1 MAYSIYIL
9 IILFTGMIVMLDM
22 HGQCVVYIMN
32 RDMKLE
38 NVLMAA
44 DGLKIADY
52 STAICLDL
60 TMKLSF
66 SCCMCVYIYIS
77 ASIMSVILYPI

>member
-1 MAYSIYIL
+1 
-9 IILFTGMIVMLDM
+9 
-22 HGQCVVYIMN
+22 MN

-44 DGLKIADY
+44 DGLKIADFG
-52 STAICLDL
+52 TAICLDL

-66 SCCMCVYIYIS
+66 SCCMCVHAYIS
-77 ASIMSVILYPI
+77 TSTMFFILYSSSTRW

>member
-1 MAYSIYIL
+1 
-9 IILFTGMIVMLDM
+9 
-22 HGQCVVYIMN
+22 MN

-44 DGLKIADY
+44 DGLKIADFG
-52 STAICLDL
+52 TAICLDL

-66 SCCMCVYIYIS
+66 SCCMHVCACINFNKYYVFH
-77 ASIMSVILYPI
+77 PI

>member
-1 MAYSIYIL
+1 
-9 IILFTGMIVMLDM
+9 
-22 HGQCVVYIMN
+22 MN

-52 STAICLDL
+52 RTAICLDL

-66 SCCMCVYIYIS
+66 SCCMCCAHVHFSKYY
-77 ASIMSVILYPI
+77 VCHPI